1 LLIFVALAGAGERPR
16 ISLMTA
22 LPLVWGEG
30 ETADIL
36 QGRSGRSET
45 LKRLDPRFDIR
56 PIDVIS
62 AKTLGRD
69 IAVIAQPRRLSPLEL
84 VAFDKWVRRGGRAM
98 IFADPELLGSSS
110 YPLGDNRRAPPVTLL
125 DPLFKHWGIDL
136 GDSDRVIRTATYG
149 GVKVAFAG
157 AASWTFGN
165 NCTVLVPEA
174 IDCRI
179 GKGRVI
185 LVGDADMLDA
195 RLWQEQ
201 GADNPAWIANQ
212 LDRLIR
218 R

>member
-1 LLIFVALAGAGERPR
+1 MLVALVGTSERPR
-16 ISLMTA
+16 LTLMTA

-30 ETADIL
+30 GTADIL
-36 QGRSGRSET
+36 LGRSGRSET
-45 LKRLDPRFDIR
+45 LKRLDPLFDIR

-62 AKTLGRD
+62 AKALGRD

-149 GVKVAFAG
+149 AVKVAFAG
-157 AASWTFGN
+157 AASWAFGK
-165 NCTVLVPEA
+165 NCIAIIPEA